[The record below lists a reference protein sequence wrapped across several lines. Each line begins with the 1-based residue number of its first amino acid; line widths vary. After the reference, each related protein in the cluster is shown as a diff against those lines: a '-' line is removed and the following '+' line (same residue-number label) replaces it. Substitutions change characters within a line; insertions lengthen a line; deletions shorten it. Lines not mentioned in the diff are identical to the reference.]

1 MSHADHVSTS
11 EPLVMPTPE
20 LRVLEARFTA
30 ARQARDAITGDVL
43 ASYARVHDQML
54 NAQAALYMAFA
65 EHLQQTRPL
74 ATPPLA

>member
-1 MSHADHVSTS
+1 MSNADHVSIS

-54 NAQAALYMAFA
+54 NAQAALYAAFA
-65 EHLQQTRPL
+65 EHLQQTRQL
-74 ATPPLA
+74 DEARA